1 MENWELDEM
10 SFERVRALLEEKEAV
25 ELSMDVFGPD
35 KAARKLVRGW
45 PRFSREYCDNAVNY
59 LKLYAS
65 AGNDELSS
73 VVENPYADGRRRE
86 GSWVCVRVR
95 SEMLP
100 EDPLNSSSERCWW
113 IVQELALGALNSE
126 STDTEN
132 GCDFDYSTRIYY
144 GMQSEPTL
152 PDNTAGVKYYVRG
165 LSWSD
170 EYGGW
175 NYELV
180 TRTRVYQSD
189 TSRAETRHDR
199 TTVRTQQLGVT
210 TQAVASIESV
220 SAGHIKRRS
229 IRMLDDCAKDVV
241 TDDDEAVDQP
251 SHDYDVRHD
260 QRVVIDR
267 HTQADDELDSLA
279 IGDLDAGT
287 IRRRRSRETEFGKWA
302 TEDETITAENQTFHN
317 YEGRHDRTS
326 DVTINTHAAGELPDP
341 GVPTEGTILR
351 HRSRLTEFGDWNT
364 ELEKISAEDQPSHD
378 YDVRH
383 DQRVVIDRHTQ
394 ADDELDSLAIGDLD
408 AGTIRRRRSRETEFG
423 KWATEDETITAE
435 NQTFHNYEGR
445 HDRTSDVTINTH
457 AAGELPDPGVPTEG
471 TILRHRSRLTEFG
484 DWNTELEKISAEN
497 QTWNVG
503 DKDYFGYRS
512 VVVNTQAASAETVP
526 SAAASAGAIQVVRNR
541 ETEFGKYETEVVTD
555 TPTERTD
562 SFEIYR
568 KGTNWTVYW
577 GRNADALPT
586 ITGDVNVSGVPQVN
600 KYGKYDYTLVARPTG
615 GGAVRDPYDNYSQDT
630 NVDSSIYER
639 TVIGGIPYVR
649 ELKNPVM
656 RIVGNTSE
664 STFLSNLL
672 GSAPAGKVL
681 HKVNVSQQHAGQWF
695 EGKALWVDATPG
707 EWDADDEGL

>member
-1 MENWELDEM
+1 
-10 SFERVRALLEEKEAV
+10 
-25 ELSMDVFGPD
+25 
-35 KAARKLVRGW
+35 
-45 PRFSREYCDNAVNY
+45 
-59 LKLYAS
+59 
-65 AGNDELSS
+65 
-73 VVENPYADGRRRE
+73 
-86 GSWVCVRVR
+86 
-95 SEMLP
+95 
-100 EDPLNSSSERCWW
+100 
-113 IVQELALGALNSE
+113 
-126 STDTEN
+126 
-132 GCDFDYSTRIYY
+132 
-144 GMQSEPTL
+144 
-152 PDNTAGVKYYVRG
+152 
-165 LSWSD
+165 
-170 EYGGW
+170 
-175 NYELV
+175 
-180 TRTRVYQSD
+180 
-189 TSRAETRHDR
+189 
-199 TTVRTQQLGVT
+199 
-210 TQAVASIESV
+210 
-220 SAGHIKRRS
+220 
-229 IRMLDDCAKDVV
+229 
-241 TDDDEAVDQP
+241 
-251 SHDYDVRHD
+251 
-260 QRVVIDR
+260 
-267 HTQADDELDSLA
+267 
-279 IGDLDAGT
+279 
-287 IRRRRSRETEFGKWA
+287 
-302 TEDETITAENQTFHN
+302 
-317 YEGRHDRTS
+317 
-326 DVTINTHAAGELPDP
+326 
-341 GVPTEGTILR
+341 
-351 HRSRLTEFGDWNT
+351 
-364 ELEKISAEDQPSHD
+364 
-378 YDVRH
+378 
-383 DQRVVIDRHTQ
+383 
-394 ADDELDSLAIGDLD
+394 
-408 AGTIRRRRSRETEFG
+408 
-423 KWATEDETITAE
+423 
-435 NQTFHNYEGR
+435 
-445 HDRTSDVTINTH
+445 
-457 AAGELPDPGVPTEG
+457 LPDPGVPTEG